1 MKQLFD
7 KHAKL
12 LYLILGV
19 LAFAVLISGLFF
31 MTQYRFVRVNFVLD
45 NNNLPEFTPTASL
58 NGANQQALYSFLNR
72 FAQGTYATELN
83 KLVGK
88 DGIDQGLVNS
98 AIEFINSLSVVKD
111 KMSKEAAEKI
121 SGITWALNYDS
132 LLDIKNFKASLDA
145 YNNTIIVFSIVSLI
159 CFAGLLALGNGSR
172 NIYYKSNLIG
182 GLLLSLVIVV
192 FAVVMIINSFS
203 LMGKIKDNY
212 ELYNIV
218 SVLQNSENELY
229 SHRVKSSE
237 TIKYAQYLTAIK
249 DNFTVNSASLVAYDV
264 IFGVV
269 AGYAVFLMIG
279 TVVKYNGCA
288 ERRKQVIKNAGLAG
302 EQA

>member
-31 MTQYRFVRVNFVLD
+31 MTQYRFVRINYVLD
-45 NNNLPEFTPTASL
+45 NNNLPEFTNTASL
-58 NGANQQALYSFLNR
+58 NGANQQPLYSFLNR
-72 FAQGTYATELN
+72 FAAGTYNNDLS
-83 KLVGK
+83 KLIGK
-88 DGIDQGLVNS
+88 KGVDQVLVQN
-98 AIEFINSLSVVKD
+98 ALDFLKSLEVVKTN
-111 KMSKEAAEKI
+111 MSKEAALKI
-121 SGITWALNYDS
+121 SGIDWALNYDS
-132 LLDIKNFKASLDA
+132 LLNIKDFKASLDS

-159 CFAGLLALGNGSR
+159 CFAGLLTIGNGTR

-192 FAVVMIINSFS
+192 FAVVMIINSFN
-203 LMGKIKDNY
+203 LMSKIKENY

-218 SVLQNSENELY
+218 SVLQNAENSLY
-229 SHRVKSSE
+229 SHKVKSTE

-249 DNFTVNSASLVAYDV
+249 DNFSVNSTTLVAYDV

-288 ERRKQVIKNAGLAG
+288 ERRKQIIKNAGLVG

>member
-31 MTQYRFVRVNFVLD
+31 MTQYRFVRINYVLD
-45 NNNLPEFTPTASL
+45 NNNLPEFTNTASL

-72 FAQGTYATELN
+72 FAAGTYKTDLS

-88 DGIDQGLVNS
+88 DGVDQVLVQNVL
-98 AIEFINSLSVVKD
+98 EFLNSLEVVKTN
-111 KMSKEAAEKI
+111 MSKEAALKI
-121 SGITWALNYDS
+121 SGIDWALNYDS
-132 LLDIKNFKASLDA
+132 LLNIKDFKASLDS

-159 CFAGLLALGNGSR
+159 CFAGLLTIGNGTR

-203 LMGKIKDNY
+203 LMSKIKENY

-218 SVLQNSENELY
+218 SVLQNAENSLY
-229 SHRVKSSE
+229 SHKVKSTE

-249 DNFTVNSASLVAYDV
+249 DNFSVNSTTLVAYDV

-288 ERRKQVIKNAGLAG
+288 ERRKQIIKNAGLVG